1 MLKFYWVLC
10 LTSTML
16 FAQNQYVTESIPAGY
31 YNNAIGFTGY
41 TLKTKLK
48 TIITNG
54 HIAKS
59 YNNLFTDVKGF
70 KATDVDNFYE
80 NDGSVLDMYSEK
92 PTATDAYNYSYYAN
106 DKCGNYQGESD
117 CFNGEHMVPQST
129 YNSQSPMVGDIH
141 QLTPTDGYVNN
152 RRSNFPFGNVPSPS
166 WTSTNGS
173 KLGSISVSGYSGNAF
188 EPIDEFKGDI
198 ARIMFYFATRYET
211 QVDGYTSFP
220 MYNGTENQV
229 FKLAFL
235 EMLWDWHNLDPVSDF
250 EINRNDKAYLY
261 QGNRNPYIDHPEY
274 VQEIWGQVLS
284 APSYEIFAT
293 VSVYPNP
300 SNNGRINI
308 NSQTEIDEIQL
319 INVNG
324 QIMQWIQKPAAQN
337 QTYSLEN
344 LPSGFY
350 FIKLSSQNQSITK
363 KVIVN

>member
-16 FAQNQYVTESIPAGY
+16 FAQPENTIETIPTGY

-54 HIAKS
+54 HITKS
-59 YNNLFTDVKGF
+59 YDNLFTDVKGF
-70 KATDVDNFYE
+70 KATDVDLYYE
-80 NDGSVLDMYSEK
+80 NDGTILDMYSEK
-92 PTATDAYNYSYYAN
+92 PTSVDAYNYTYYGD

-152 RRSNFPFGNVPSPS
+152 RRSNYPFGDVPNAS
-166 WTSTNGS
+166 WISTNGS
-173 KLGSISVSGYSGNAF
+173 RLGSISISGYSGYAF

-235 EMLWDWHNLDPVSDF
+235 EMMWNWHILDPVSDF

-261 QGNRNPYIDHPEY
+261 QGNRNPFIDHPEY
-274 VQEIWGQVLS
+274 VEAIWGQLLS
-284 APSYEIFAT
+284 APGFEAVAS

-300 SNNGRINI
+300 SNTGRINI
-308 NSQTEIDEIQL
+308 SSATTIDEIQL

-324 QIMQWIQKPAAQN
+324 QLMQSIQRPAVEN
-337 QTYSLEN
+337 ETYTLEN
-344 LPSGFY
+344 LSSGFY
-350 FIKLSSQNQSITK
+350 FVKITAANQSVTK